1 MEDRDRAVG
10 GSRLRSETP
19 VTAETFHELRDV
31 EGAELEQLFAQA
43 RAKRHA
49 TWGAVAS
56 YSRKVFIPLTNLC
69 RDTCGYCTFVKQ
81 PGVPGAGYLTPT
93 QVLKIAVRGE
103 ELGCKEALFS
113 LGEKPELRYPEARQ
127 MLAHLGYRSTIDY
140 VVAMCEL
147 VMVKTSLVPHVNA
160 GNMGRDELDRVKDV
174 SGSAGLML
182 ESVSRRL
189 LGRGMPHHACPDKV
203 PLQRLRT
210 LEAAGV
216 LGIPMTTG
224 ILIGIGET
232 WDERVESLQA
242 IAALHQERGHIQ
254 EVIVQNFRAKASTA
268 MAHHPEPDMKD
279 MLRTLAIARLI
290 LPAEVSLQA
299 PPNLSEAFE
308 SYLDAGIND
317 WGGVSPLTADHIN
330 PECAWPA
337 VDELAFRT
345 SKKGMKLVERLTT
358 YPKFLGQPDR
368 FLRARPAAALRKLAR
383 ADGYAAQQVHAPA
396 T

>member
-1 MEDRDRAVG
+1 MQLED
-10 GSRLRSETP
+10 
-19 VTAETFHELRDV
+19 
-31 EGAELEQLFAQA
+31 LFAQA
-43 RAKRHA
+43 TARRDAA
-49 TWGAVAS
+49 WGAVAT

-81 PGVPGAGYLTPT
+81 PGTPGAGYLSPED
-93 QVLKIAVRGE
+93 VLRIAVRGE

-113 LGEKPELRYPEARQ
+113 LGEKPELRYPQARQ

-147 VMVKTSLVPHVNA
+147 VMENTSLVPHVNA
-160 GNMGRDELDRVKDV
+160 GTMNREELDRVKDV

-182 ESVSRRL
+182 ENVSRRL
-189 LGRGMPHHACPDKV
+189 MERGMPHHACPDKV

-210 LEAAGV
+210 LELAGE
-216 LGIPMTTG
+216 LGVPMTTG

-232 WDERVESLQA
+232 WEERVESIRA
-242 IAALHQERGHIQ
+242 IADIHEKHGHIQ
-254 EVIVQNFRAKASTA
+254 EVIVQNFRAKPATA
-268 MAHHPEPDMKD
+268 MARHREPDMSD
-279 MLRTLAIARLI
+279 MLRTLATARLM
-290 LPAEVSLQA
+290 LPAEISLQA

-337 VDELAFRT
+337 VDEIDLRT
-345 SKKGMKLVERLTT
+345 REKGMELVERLTT
-358 YPKFLGQPDR
+358 YPRYLRQPDR
-368 FLRARPAAALRKLAR
+368 FLRARPAAALRALAR
-383 ADGYAAQQVHAPA
+383 ADGYAAQQAHVAVA
-396 T
+396 